1 MWPENTPHPFYIQMK
16 TEQTMWSH
24 EELINIVIP
33 SVPMAALKINILQVD
48 IICSGGM
55 GLKIRLIGTL
65 GVPDIV

>member
-1 MWPENTPHPFYIQMK
+1 
-16 TEQTMWSH
+16 MWSH